1 MEGTSNYA
9 KEVSLGS
16 SATYFDKEHGE
27 SGFSGEAASGDDEGS
42 EVGVVLVFCGLFY
55 NRIEQ
60 IS

>member
-16 SATYFDKEHGE
+16 RVTYFDKEHGE
-27 SGFSGEAASGDDEGS
+27 SGFSGEVASGDDEAS
-42 EVGVVLVFCGLFY
+42 EVGVVLVFCVLFY
-55 NRIEQ
+55 NRIER